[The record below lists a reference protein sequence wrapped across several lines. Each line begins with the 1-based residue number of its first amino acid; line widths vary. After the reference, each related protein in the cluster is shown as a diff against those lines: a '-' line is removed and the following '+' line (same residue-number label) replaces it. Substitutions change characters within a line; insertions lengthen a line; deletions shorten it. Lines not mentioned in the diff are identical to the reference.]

1 MSLAMGDEQVVPND
15 SQLSEEGNRRV
26 LSTQCPTKAQSA
38 TDVGNI
44 NVNPELPLDA
54 QPLEEV
60 TTTTEGQQGRADIIS
75 DVLRS
80 ILDAVERIDA
90 RSVTLEANLVELQR
104 LLKVRNS
111 SGVTPLIVTTGTT
124 TVTTSARNNHSV
136 GIRHPGPDT
145 GTTTT
150 TRCQGNQKIHT
161 YTHLINA
168 ANKGK
173 GIIESNSGYMCD
185 VIIPNSPGYDD
196 DVVIDENLSTPA
208 PVVGGRQMGLQTGSM
223 MHWETGTPKLSLG
236 GNTTRRCPDQWSTD
250 KAFNDLPGFQQLDC
264 TSVVCELFSHSPT
277 PMPPPKIPKVEQAGP
292 ISEHH
297 KPPISTVDDANEILP
312 ELAGK
317 SVAPLRQGG
326 SGVRHPGLISRLDS
340 PIYLI
345 PLSYEMVFD
354 PTADM
359 DLTYDEYRIAA
370 YLYGKTEDLN
380 EVVFK
385 FYELEVAR
393 GMFHSLIPKFV
404 PHSDIVN
411 IVVLFASLRASRE
424 TPIRFWFL
432 PSPFAVDVL
441 QLRPIDMIVKKY
453 LCCWMPA
460 TTKLEKVIIPIC
472 EPSHSWYIMVVH
484 VKQGKVYALDITKT
498 KETMERRERNM
509 RTIMITL
516 SQIFKQEQNLSS
528 FTEISSDPTTWG
540 PINYPKGVPN
550 LPNSNDSAVWCL
562 YWLLNDGLL
571 DPRRLG
577 VMMNGKVRMKTA
589 TTIILSDWNQKKQV
603 VDEEAEK
610 LWRTLMRAHD

>member
-15 SQLSEEGNRRV
+15 SQLSEEGNGRV
-26 LSTQCPTKAQSA
+26 LSTQCPTNAQSA
-38 TDVGNI
+38 TDVGII
-44 NVNPELPLDA
+44 NVNPELPVPV
-54 QPLEEV
+54 QPLEGV
-60 TTTTEGQQGRADIIS
+60 TKTTEGQQGRADIIS

-90 RSVTLEANLVELQR
+90 RSVTLEANFVELQR

-124 TVTTSARNNHSV
+124 TVTTYARNNHSV
-136 GIRHPGPDT
+136 GRGHPDT
-145 GTTTT
+145 GTTPT
-150 TRCQGNQKIHT
+150 TRCQGIQKIHT

-173 GIIESNSGYMCD
+173 GLIESNSGYMCD

-196 DVVIDENLSTPA
+196 DVME
-208 PVVGGRQMGLQTGSM
+208 LQIGSM

-236 GNTTRRCPDQWSTD
+236 GNTTRRCPDQRSTD

-264 TSVVCELFSHSPT
+264 TSVVCELFSDAAT
-277 PMPPPKIPKVEQAGP
+277 PMPLPKIPKVEQASP
-292 ISEHH
+292 ISDHP
-297 KPPISTVDDANEILP
+297 KLPISTVDDANEILP

-317 SVAPLRQGG
+317 SVAPPRQGG
-326 SGVRHPGLISRLDS
+326 SGVRRPGLISRLDS

-345 PLSYEMVFD
+345 PMSYEMVFD

-359 DLTYDEYRIAA
+359 DLTYDECRIAA

-453 LCCWMPA
+453 LCRWMPA

-498 KETMERRERNM
+498 EETMERRERNM

-528 FTEISSDPTTWG
+528 FTEISPDPTTWG

-550 LPNSNDSAVWCL
+550 QPNSNDSAVWCL

-589 TTIILSDWNQKKQV
+589 TTIILSDWNQKKQA
-603 VDEEAEK
+603 VDQEAEK
-610 LWRTLMRAHD
+610 LWGTLMRAHD